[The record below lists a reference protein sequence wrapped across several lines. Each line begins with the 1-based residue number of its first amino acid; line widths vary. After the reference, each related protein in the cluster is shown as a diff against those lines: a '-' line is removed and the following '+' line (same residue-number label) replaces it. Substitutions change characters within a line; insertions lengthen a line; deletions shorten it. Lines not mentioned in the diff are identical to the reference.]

1 MKTTKFKEVILLK
14 KKINFRFAAIKLVL
28 CLIGSAVIS
37 SLFFDTNIMKLDT
50 VSLVTETPILFVCG
64 VFFILSNIRNV
75 DTDSNNLAIDVQI
88 TPNGKN
94 EAGICMNSAAAER
107 ETKTCA
113 AVNKKGSAEETK
125 KQNTAQKVTFADIAG
140 YETTKTSVRFIV
152 KCLKEQKAL
161 NKIGAKLPKGIL
173 LYGPPGTGKTYMAR
187 AIAGEAG
194 VPFYSASASSF
205 VNTYVGVGA
214 KNVRALYETAKKN
227 APCVVFIDELDAIGG
242 SRKADNVHSELRS
255 TLNELLVQMDGIDS
269 TNSILTIA
277 ATNTPEELDEAL
289 VRAGR
294 FDRKIAMPL
303 PDVKEREQI
312 LQIHCKEKL
321 LADDVDLHKIA
332 ISTPGFSGSALA
344 TLANEAALRAVYRE
358 KQVVEMSDFDD
369 ALFQIIMEGEKKK
382 VENQAEIRMIAYHEA
397 GHTLAIK
404 LLAKEAVP
412 KVTIIGSTSGAGGVT
427 FRAEDNRVMYSKSQ
441 METQI
446 KISYA
451 GRAAEEIYF
460 GNQSDITT
468 GASADI
474 KQATNLIRN
483 YISAYG
489 MSEDFGM
496 LNMDILVGGRG
507 QGQGQGIVDEA
518 KRISTRLYSETLN
531 FLRENQEKLVAV
543 AEKLLVKETI
553 FDEELDEILGSV

>member
-1 MKTTKFKEVILLK
+1 MK

-37 SLFFDTNIMKLDT
+37 SLFFDTNIMKLDM

>member
-1 MKTTKFKEVILLK
+1 MGAGTVYT
-14 KKINFRFAAIKLVL
+14 AARK
-28 CLIGSAVIS
+28 
-37 SLFFDTNIMKLDT
+37 
-50 VSLVTETPILFVCG
+50 G

>member
-1 MKTTKFKEVILLK
+1 MGAGTVYT
-14 KKINFRFAAIKLVL
+14 AARK
-28 CLIGSAVIS
+28 
-37 SLFFDTNIMKLDT
+37 
-50 VSLVTETPILFVCG
+50 G

-113 AVNKKGSAEETK
+113 AVNKKGIAEETK

>member
-1 MKTTKFKEVILLK
+1 MKR
-14 KKINFRFAAIKLVL
+14 KINFKFAAIKLVL

-50 VSLVTETPILFVCG
+50 VSLVTETPILFVWG

-88 TPNGKN
+88 TSNGKN

-107 ETKTCA
+107 ETKTCT

-303 PDVKEREQI
+303 PDMKEREQI

-358 KQVVEMSDFDD
+358 KQAAEMSDFDD

-397 GHTLAIK
+397 GHALAIK

-427 FRAEDNRVMYSKSQ
+427 FRAEDNRIMYSKGQ

-483 YISAYG
+483 YISTYG

-496 LNMDILVGGRG
+496 LNMDILVGGR
-507 QGQGQGIVDEA
+507 GQGQGIVDEA

-553 FDEELDEILGSV
+553 FDEDLDEILGSV

>member
-37 SLFFDTNIMKLDT
+37 SLFFDTNLMKLDT

-173 LYGPPGTGKTYMAR
+173 LYGTPGTGKTYMAR

>member
-1 MKTTKFKEVILLK
+1 MKITKFKEVILLK
-14 KKINFRFAAIKLVL
+14 RKINFKFAAIKLVL

-88 TPNGKN
+88 TSNGKN

-107 ETKTCA
+107 ETKTCT

-303 PDVKEREQI
+303 PDMKEREQI

-358 KQVVEMSDFDD
+358 KQAAEMSGFDD

-397 GHTLAIK
+397 GHALAIK

-427 FRAEDNRVMYSKSQ
+427 FRAEDNRIMYSKGQ

-507 QGQGQGIVDEA
+507 QGQGIVDEA

-543 AEKLLVKETI
+543 AEKLLAKETI
-553 FDEELDEILGSV
+553 FDEDLDEILGSV

>member
-1 MKTTKFKEVILLK
+1 MK
-14 KKINFRFAAIKLVL
+14 KKINFRFAAIKLAL

-37 SLFFDTNIMKLDT
+37 SLFFDANIMKLDT
-50 VSLVTETPILFVCG
+50 VSLVTETPILFVWG

-88 TPNGKN
+88 APNGKD
-94 EAGICMNSAAAER
+94 EAVVCMNSAAAE
-107 ETKTCA
+107 TQAKPHA
-113 AVNKKGSAEETK
+113 AVNKKGSVEDAK
-125 KQNTAQKVTFADIAG
+125 KQNAAQKITFADIAG
-140 YETTKTSVRFIV
+140 YEETKKSVRFIV

-214 KNVRALYETAKKN
+214 KNVRALYETARKN

-312 LQIHCKEKL
+312 LQIHCKEKP

-332 ISTPGFSGSALA
+332 ISTPGFNGSALA

-397 GHTLAIK
+397 GHVLAIK

-427 FRAEDNRVMYSKSQ
+427 FRAEDNQIMYSKGQ

-507 QGQGQGIVDEA
+507 QGQGIVDEA

-553 FDEELDEILGSV
+553 FDEDLDEILGSV

>member
-1 MKTTKFKEVILLK
+1 MK

-205 VNTYVGVGA
+205 VNIYVGVGA

-553 FDEELDEILGSV
+553 FDEDLDEILGSV

>member
-1 MKTTKFKEVILLK
+1 LK
-14 KKINFRFAAIKLVL
+14 RKINFKFAAIKLVL

-88 TPNGKN
+88 TSNGKN

-107 ETKTCA
+107 ETKTCT

-303 PDVKEREQI
+303 PDMKEREQI

-358 KQVVEMSDFDD
+358 KQAAEMSDFDD

-397 GHTLAIK
+397 GHALAIK

-427 FRAEDNRVMYSKSQ
+427 FRAEDNRIMYSKGQ

-507 QGQGQGIVDEA
+507 QGQGIVDEA

-543 AEKLLVKETI
+543 AEKLLAKETI
-553 FDEELDEILGSV
+553 FDEDLDEILGSV

>member
-1 MKTTKFKEVILLK
+1 MKR
-14 KKINFRFAAIKLVL
+14 KINFKFAAIKLVL

-88 TPNGKN
+88 TSNGKN

-107 ETKTCA
+107 ETKTCT

-303 PDVKEREQI
+303 PDMKEREQI

-358 KQVVEMSDFDD
+358 KQAAEMSDFDD

-397 GHTLAIK
+397 GHALAIK

-427 FRAEDNRVMYSKSQ
+427 FRAEDNRIMYSKGQ

-507 QGQGQGIVDEA
+507 QGQGIVDEA

-543 AEKLLVKETI
+543 AEKLLAKETI
-553 FDEELDEILGSV
+553 FDEDLDEILGSV

>member
-173 LYGPPGTGKTYMAR
+173 LYGTPGTGKTYMAR

>member
-1 MKTTKFKEVILLK
+1 MKR
-14 KKINFRFAAIKLVL
+14 KINFKFAAIKLVL

-88 TPNGKN
+88 TSNGKN

-107 ETKTCA
+107 ETKTCT

-303 PDVKEREQI
+303 PDMKEREQI

-358 KQVVEMSDFDD
+358 KQAAEMSDFDD

-397 GHTLAIK
+397 GHALAIK

-427 FRAEDNRVMYSKSQ
+427 FRAEDNRIMYSKGQ

-507 QGQGQGIVDEA
+507 QGQGIVDEA

-553 FDEELDEILGSV
+553 FDEDLDEILGSV

>member
-1 MKTTKFKEVILLK
+1 
-14 KKINFRFAAIKLVL
+14 
-28 CLIGSAVIS
+28 
-37 SLFFDTNIMKLDT
+37 
-50 VSLVTETPILFVCG
+50 
-64 VFFILSNIRNV
+64 
-75 DTDSNNLAIDVQI
+75 
-88 TPNGKN
+88 
-94 EAGICMNSAAAER
+94 
-107 ETKTCA
+107 
-113 AVNKKGSAEETK
+113 
-125 KQNTAQKVTFADIAG
+125 
-140 YETTKTSVRFIV
+140 
-152 KCLKEQKAL
+152 
-161 NKIGAKLPKGIL
+161 
-173 LYGPPGTGKTYMAR
+173 
-187 AIAGEAG
+187 
-194 VPFYSASASSF
+194 
-205 VNTYVGVGA
+205 
-214 KNVRALYETAKKN
+214 
-227 APCVVFIDELDAIGG
+227 
-242 SRKADNVHSELRS
+242 
-255 TLNELLVQMDGIDS
+255 
-269 TNSILTIA
+269 
-277 ATNTPEELDEAL
+277 
-289 VRAGR
+289 
-294 FDRKIAMPL
+294 
-303 PDVKEREQI
+303 
-312 LQIHCKEKL
+312 
-321 LADDVDLHKIA
+321 
-332 ISTPGFSGSALA
+332 
-344 TLANEAALRAVYRE
+344 
-358 KQVVEMSDFDD
+358 MSDFDD

-397 GHTLAIK
+397 GHALAIK

-427 FRAEDNRVMYSKSQ
+427 FRAEDNRIMYSKGQ

-507 QGQGQGIVDEA
+507 QGQGIVDEA

-553 FDEELDEILGSV
+553 FDEDLDEILGSV

>member
-1 MKTTKFKEVILLK
+1 
-14 KKINFRFAAIKLVL
+14 
-28 CLIGSAVIS
+28 
-37 SLFFDTNIMKLDT
+37 
-50 VSLVTETPILFVCG
+50 
-64 VFFILSNIRNV
+64 
-75 DTDSNNLAIDVQI
+75 
-88 TPNGKN
+88 
-94 EAGICMNSAAAER
+94 
-107 ETKTCA
+107 
-113 AVNKKGSAEETK
+113 
-125 KQNTAQKVTFADIAG
+125 
-140 YETTKTSVRFIV
+140 
-152 KCLKEQKAL
+152 
-161 NKIGAKLPKGIL
+161 
-173 LYGPPGTGKTYMAR
+173 MAR

-242 SRKADNVHSELRS
+242 SGKADNVHSELRS

-303 PDVKEREQI
+303 PDMKEREQI

-427 FRAEDNRVMYSKSQ
+427 FRAEDNQIMYSKGQ

-468 GASADI
+468 AR
-474 KQATNLIRN
+474 Q
-483 YISAYG
+483 
-489 MSEDFGM
+489 
-496 LNMDILVGGRG
+496 
-507 QGQGQGIVDEA
+507 
-518 KRISTRLYSETLN
+518 RISNRRQTLSEIISPHT
-531 FLRENQEKLVAV
+531 A
-543 AEKLLVKETI
+543 
-553 FDEELDEILGSV
+553 

>member
-1 MKTTKFKEVILLK
+1 MK

-107 ETKTCA
+107 ESKTCA

-214 KNVRALYETAKKN
+214 KNVRALYETARKN

-321 LADDVDLHKIA
+321 LADDVDLHKIV

-358 KQVVEMSDFDD
+358 KQAADMSDFDD

-474 KQATNLIRN
+474 KLATNLIRN

-507 QGQGQGIVDEA
+507 QGQGIVDEA

-531 FLRENQEKLVAV
+531 FLRENQEKLAAV
-543 AEKLLVKETI
+543 AEELLVKETI
-553 FDEELDEILGSV
+553 FDEDLDKILGSV

>member
-1 MKTTKFKEVILLK
+1 MK

-173 LYGPPGTGKTYMAR
+173 LYGTPGTGKTYMAR

>member
-1 MKTTKFKEVILLK
+1 MK

-227 APCVVFIDELDAIGG
+227 APCVVFIDELDVIGG

-277 ATNTPEELDEAL
+277 ATNTPEELDDAL

>member
-1 MKTTKFKEVILLK
+1 MK
-14 KKINFRFAAIKLVL
+14 KKINFRFAAIKLAL

-37 SLFFDTNIMKLDT
+37 SLFFDANIMKLDT
-50 VSLVTETPILFVCG
+50 VSLVTETPILFVWG

-88 TPNGKN
+88 APNGKD
-94 EAGICMNSAAAER
+94 EAVVCMNSAAAE
-107 ETKTCA
+107 TQAKPHA
-113 AVNKKGSAEETK
+113 AVNKKGSVEDAK
-125 KQNTAQKVTFADIAG
+125 KQNAAQKITFADIAG
-140 YETTKTSVRFIV
+140 YEETKKSVRFIV

-214 KNVRALYETAKKN
+214 KNVRALYETARKN

-312 LQIHCKEKL
+312 LQIHCKEKP

-332 ISTPGFSGSALA
+332 ISTPGFNGSALA

-397 GHTLAIK
+397 GHVLAIK

-427 FRAEDNRVMYSKSQ
+427 FRAENNRAMYSKSQ

-507 QGQGQGIVDEA
+507 QGQGIVDEA

-531 FLRENQEKLVAV
+531 FLRENQEKLAAV
-543 AEKLLVKETI
+543 AEELLVKETI
-553 FDEELDEILGSV
+553 FDEDLDKILGSV

>member
-1 MKTTKFKEVILLK
+1 MKR
-14 KKINFRFAAIKLVL
+14 KINFKFAAIKLVL

-50 VSLVTETPILFVCG
+50 VSLVTETPILFVWG

-88 TPNGKN
+88 TSNGKN

-107 ETKTCA
+107 ETKTCT

-303 PDVKEREQI
+303 PDMKEREQI

-358 KQVVEMSDFDD
+358 KQAAEMSDFDD

-397 GHTLAIK
+397 GHALAIK

-427 FRAEDNRVMYSKSQ
+427 FRAEDNRIMYSKGQ

-483 YISAYG
+483 YISTYG

-507 QGQGQGIVDEA
+507 QGQGIVDEA
-518 KRISTRLYSETLN
+518 KRISRRLYSETLN

-553 FDEELDEILGSV
+553 FDEDLDEILGSV

>member
-1 MKTTKFKEVILLK
+1 MKITKFKEVILLK
-14 KKINFRFAAIKLVL
+14 RKINFKFAAIKLVL

-88 TPNGKN
+88 TSNGKN

-107 ETKTCA
+107 ETKTCT

-303 PDVKEREQI
+303 PDMKEREQI

-358 KQVVEMSDFDD
+358 KQAAEMSDFDD

-397 GHTLAIK
+397 GHALAIK

-427 FRAEDNRVMYSKSQ
+427 FRAEDNRIMYSKGQ

-507 QGQGQGIVDEA
+507 QGQGIVDEA

-543 AEKLLVKETI
+543 AEKLLAKETI
-553 FDEELDEILGSV
+553 FDEDLDEILGSV

>member
-1 MKTTKFKEVILLK
+1 MK

-553 FDEELDEILGSV
+553 FDEDLDEILGSV

>member
-1 MKTTKFKEVILLK
+1 MK
-14 KKINFRFAAIKLVL
+14 KKINFRFTAIKLTL

-205 VNTYVGVGA
+205 VNIYVGVGA

-303 PDVKEREQI
+303 PDMKEREQI

-412 KVTIIGSTSGAGGVT
+412 KVTIIGSISGAGGVT
-427 FRAEDNRVMYSKSQ
+427 FRAEDNQIMYSKGQ

-507 QGQGQGIVDEA
+507 QGQGVVDEA

-553 FDEELDEILGSV
+553 FDEDLDEILGSV

>member
-1 MKTTKFKEVILLK
+1 MK
-14 KKINFRFAAIKLVL
+14 KKINFRFAAIKLAL

-214 KNVRALYETAKKN
+214 KNVRALYETARKN

-474 KQATNLIRN
+474 KLATNLIRN

-507 QGQGQGIVDEA
+507 QGQGIVDEA

-531 FLRENQEKLVAV
+531 FLRENQEKLAAV
-543 AEKLLVKETI
+543 AEELLVKETI
-553 FDEELDEILGSV
+553 FDEDLDKILGSV

>member
-1 MKTTKFKEVILLK
+1 MK
-14 KKINFRFAAIKLVL
+14 KKINFRFAAIKLAL

-37 SLFFDTNIMKLDT
+37 SLFFDANIMKLDT
-50 VSLVTETPILFVCG
+50 VSLVTETPILFVWG

-88 TPNGKN
+88 APNGKN

-214 KNVRALYETAKKN
+214 KNVRALYETARKN

>member
-1 MKTTKFKEVILLK
+1 MK